1 VNGPD
6 LLRIAAIV
14 AAVALVAAPYRE
26 KVASWLQRACAAAK
40 QHAGI
45 LSRTGAA
52 ALLLAAAYGKV
63 PLPVMPSQVAPTVSV
78 ETPSVE
84 MIAAVAPVAKA
95 LRTAT
100 PIDRALWASIWE
112 KSAKVVNGDATT
124 TEVVFTDTR
133 SLRAYNIIAL
143 RLAWVRMGGNPTGKY
158 PGLAEAAERFLS
170 DTIGMDV
177 MPVTPELRAKVV
189 EAYKALAWAGIGGG

>member
-1 VNGPD
+1 MNGPD

-14 AAVALVAAPYRE
+14 AAVAMVAAPYRE
-26 KVASWLQRACAAAK
+26 KAASWLQRAYAAAK
-40 QHAGI
+40 QHAGV
-45 LSRTGAA
+45 LSRIGAA

-63 PLPVMPSQVAPTVSV
+63 PLPVMPSQAPSVVV

-112 KSAKVVNGDATT
+112 RSAKVVGGDATT

-170 DTIGMDV
+170 DTIGLDV

>member
-1 VNGPD
+1 MNGPD
-6 LLRIAAIV
+6 LLRIAAVV

-26 KVASWLQRACAAAK
+26 KAAAWLQRAYEAAK
-40 QHAGI
+40 RHAGI
-45 LSRTGAA
+45 LSRIGAA
-52 ALLLAAAYGKV
+52 ALLVAAAYGKV
-63 PLPVMPSQVAPTVSV
+63 PLPVMPAQAPSVVV
-78 ETPSVE
+78 ETPSIE

-95 LRTAT
+95 LRAAS
-100 PIDRALWASIWE
+100 PIDRALWAAIWE

-170 DTIGMDV
+170 DTIGLDV

-189 EAYKALAWAGIGGG
+189 EAYKALAWAGVGGG

>member
-1 VNGPD
+1 
-6 LLRIAAIV
+6 
-14 AAVALVAAPYRE
+14 VALVAAPYRE
-26 KVASWLQRACAAAK
+26 QAASWLQRAYEAAK
-40 QHAGI
+40 RHAGI
-45 LSRTGAA
+45 LSRIGAA

-63 PLPVMPSQVAPTVSV
+63 PLPAMPAQAPTVSV

-95 LRTAT
+95 LRTAS
-100 PIDRALWASIWE
+100 PIDRALWAAIWE
-112 KSAKVVNGDATT
+112 KSAKIVAGDATT

-170 DTIGMDV
+170 ETIGLEV
-177 MPVTPELRAKVV
+177 VPVTPELRTKVV
-189 EAYKALAWAGIGGG
+189 EAYRALAWAGVGGG

>member
-1 VNGPD
+1 
-6 LLRIAAIV
+6 V
-14 AAVALVAAPYRE
+14 AAVALVAAPYKE
-26 KVASWLQRACAAAK
+26 QAAALLQRSCQAVRK
-40 QHAGI
+40 HAGI
-45 LSRTGAA
+45 LSRIGAA
-52 ALLLAAAYGKV
+52 ALLIAAAYGKV
-63 PLPVMPSQVAPTVSV
+63 PMPVMPSQSPSVIV

-95 LRTAT
+95 LRTAS
-100 PIDRALWASIWE
+100 PIDRALWAAIWE

-170 DTIGMDV
+170 DTIGLDV
-177 MPVTPELRAKVV
+177 VPVTPELRAKVV
-189 EAYKALAWAGIGGG
+189 ESYKALAWAGIGGG